1 MEAAESFEFSGHG
14 AIHLGQVHDVVERI
28 FDLRISERTAAPIGE
43 RIGFLQFYATLAHNE
58 RSVANLQRAA
68 EQRRGDLRVE
78 NWLGKHAELVVD
90 DFEVLRCGMEQLH
103 DFFVREKLFER
114 LEAVKGERVN
124 GDAFL
129 LGAHLNEAELGPVC
143 FLAEEFG
150 VDREHFA
157 DAGAVDEL
165 FQLLA
170 SSDVQRFSFS
180 CVCSDLYVVP
190 S

>member
-1 MEAAESFEFSGHG
+1 M
-14 AIHLGQVHDVVERI
+14 
-28 FDLRISERTAAPIGE
+28 
-43 RIGFLQFYATLAHNE
+43 
-58 RSVANLQRAA
+58 
-68 EQRRGDLRVE
+68 
-78 NWLGKHAELVVD
+78 D
-90 DFEVLRCGMEQLH
+90 DFEVLRCGVEQLH
-103 DFFVREKLFER
+103 DFLVREKLFER
-114 LEAVKGERVN
+114 LKAVEGERIN

-129 LGAHLNEAELGPVC
+129 LGSHLNEAKLGPVC

-170 SSDVQRFSFS
+170 SGDVQRFSFS
-180 CVCSDLYVVP
+180 YVCFDLYVVP

>member
-1 MEAAESFEFSGHG
+1 M
-14 AIHLGQVHDVVERI
+14 
-28 FDLRISERTAAPIGE
+28 
-43 RIGFLQFYATLAHNE
+43 
-58 RSVANLQRAA
+58 
-68 EQRRGDLRVE
+68 
-78 NWLGKHAELVVD
+78 D
-90 DFEVLRCGMEQLH
+90 DFEVLRCGVEQLH
-103 DFFVREKLFER
+103 DFLVCEKLFEG
-114 LEAVKGERVN
+114 LKAVEGKRSN

-129 LGAHLNEAELGPVC
+129 LGTHLNEAELGPVC

-170 SSDVQRFSFS
+170 SSDIQRFSFS